1 MADSARR
8 KQWKREVES
17 NRLYNYG
24 WDASLRE
31 KWASTS
37 YERYFQKV
45 DKDVSLKML
54 TNEFLASL
62 LDFLSEK
69 NISIEQF
76 KQTSTK
82 IINEGVMISGGNV
95 KAETLAVGKGA
106 QVAKTA
112 INAVKGGG
120 KET

>member
-1 MADSARR
+1 M
-8 KQWKREVES
+8 
-17 NRLYNYG
+17 
-24 WDASLRE
+24 RE
-31 KWASTS
+31 KWASSS

-45 DKDVSLKML
+45 DKDLSIKML

-62 LDFLSEK
+62 LDYLSGK
-69 NISIEQF
+69 NVSIEQF

-82 IINEGVMISGGNV
+82 IINEGIMISGGEV

-106 QVAKTA
+106 QIAKTA

-120 KET
+120 KEK